1 MRHHRRER
9 RRLGGFVAFSE
20 MLADLTPKPLF
31 DKTSSWEANLN
42 RRERAPLIALPCGSN
57 PRAARRRANLTQTG
71 AAEQLRSK
79 LTFVSEIERGP
90 RRVDVLEIALIS
102 RALDTNLFQLFGE
115 VTRSVGAK
123 VKTQKPKRPKTG
135 YVYCLPELPR
145 LRGASEW
152 I

>member
-1 MRHHRRER
+1 M
-9 RRLGGFVAFSE
+9 
-20 MLADLTPKPLF
+20 
-31 DKTSSWEANLN
+31 
-42 RRERAPLIALPCGSN
+42 
-57 PRAARRRANLTQTG
+57 
-71 AAEQLRSK
+71 
-79 LTFVSEIERGP
+79 
-90 RRVDVLEIALIS
+90 DVLEIALIS
-102 RALDTNLFQLFGE
+102 RALDTNLFQLFGG